1 MKLAETIR
9 SEVAALRVP
18 AGHGEW
24 RGSVSV
30 GVASRTAAMTRH
42 EDLVKAAD
50 LGVYVAKR
58 KGRNRVDTVD
68 S

>member
-1 MKLAETIR
+1 M
-9 SEVAALRVP
+9 RVP
-18 AGHGEW
+18 AGNGEW

-30 GVASRTAAMTRH
+30 GVAARTAAMQRH

-50 LGVYVAKR
+50 LGVYAAKR
-58 KGRNRVDTVD
+58 KGRNRVDTAD